1 MSAAVAYAKTQVTA
15 AGFVFEGESDMLRNP
30 ADDHKVKVFDKSIRG
45 HTDQFVFKFR
55 KPSAGSTR

>member
-1 MSAAVAYAKTQVTA
+1 MVDPQRKSVRDV
-15 AGFVFEGESDMLRNP
+15 LRNP

-55 KPSAGSTR
+55 KPKTTPAH